1 MPNTTANKIN
11 LFLSVDPSVLIWIFN
26 IFYSLGQKKSTK
38 KEKKKNQSFVPYYS
52 SFLKDQHSQS
62 KQKSGW
68 ALKWPLQ
75 YHFLLVKFFLLT
87 SILDNQDTWSVGL

>member
-26 IFYSLGQKKSTK
+26 IFYSLGQKKK
-38 KEKKKNQSFVPYYS
+38 YQERKKNQSFVPYYS

-62 KQKSGW
+62 KQKSG
-68 ALKWPLQ
+68 
-75 YHFLLVKFFLLT
+75 
-87 SILDNQDTWSVGL
+87 